1 MFLYESPQFFFSI
14 REEERGIIYFRE
26 YRRVEDLVS
35 REIDIVMEIG
45 AGKEM
50 DGVFPDG
57 FNIVFKGKGIGKGL
71 VGRMGYIPVPSSHE
85 GVHHLSLFHYFSL
98 APLLQ
103 LHYDHIAFSLFVSA

>member
-1 MFLYESPQFFFSI
+1 MFLYEGSQLLFSI

-57 FNIVFKGKGIGKGL
+57 FNIVFKGKDGL
-71 VGRMGYIPVPSSHE
+71 HPCSFLPRRCSPPSS
-85 GVHHLSLFHYFSL
+85 L
-98 APLLQ
+98 PLLQ
-103 LHYDHIAFSLFVSA
+103 PCSIASAPL